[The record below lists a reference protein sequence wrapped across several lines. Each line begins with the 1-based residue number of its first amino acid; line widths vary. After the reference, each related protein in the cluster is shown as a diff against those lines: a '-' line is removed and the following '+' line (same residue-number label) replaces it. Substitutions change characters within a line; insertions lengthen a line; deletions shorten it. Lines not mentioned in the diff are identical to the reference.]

1 MKKGIFF
8 LLISLFFISNALSSQ
23 ISIVDI
29 TFLLTNSNK
38 GKNIKKEIDSLSSK
52 NLKLFKEM
60 KKNLEIKEKKIASK
74 KNILSESDFNNEVLK
89 FRKEVANYE
98 NERKKSAQKI
108 NSVRVSKIAELLG
121 EINSI
126 LVDYSSKNSINTII
140 DKKNVIIT
148 KQENDI
154 TKEILK
160 ILNN

>member
-1 MKKGIFF
+1 MKKVFFF
-8 LLISLFFISNALSSQ
+8 LIIYSFFVSSVWSSE

-29 TFLLTNSNK
+29 TFLLKNSNE
-38 GKNIKKEIDSLSSK
+38 GKNIQKEIDDLNSK
-52 NLKLFKEM
+52 NLKLFQE
-60 KKNLEIKEKKIASK
+60 KKKKLEVKEKKIASK
-74 KNILSESDFNNEVLK
+74 KNILSQEDFNNEVSK
-89 FRKEVANYE
+89 FRKEVTNYE

-108 NSVRVSKIAELLG
+108 NSVKITKITKLLG

-126 LVDYSSKNSINTII
+126 LVDYSSKNSITTII

>member
-1 MKKGIFF
+1 MKKVIFF
-8 LLISLFFISNALSSQ
+8 LLTSLFFFSNAFSNQ
-23 ISIVDI
+23 ISIVDV
-29 TFLLTNSNK
+29 TFLLKNSNK
-38 GKNIKKEIDSLSSK
+38 GKSIQKELDNLNSK
-52 NLKLFKEM
+52 NSKLYNE
-60 KKNLEIKEKKIASK
+60 KKKKLEVKEKKIVSK
-74 KNILSESDFNNEVLK
+74 KNILSEKDFNNEVLN

-98 NERKKSAQKI
+98 SERRKSAQKI
-108 NSVRVSKIAELLG
+108 NNIKVTKIAKLLT
-121 EINSI
+121 EINKI